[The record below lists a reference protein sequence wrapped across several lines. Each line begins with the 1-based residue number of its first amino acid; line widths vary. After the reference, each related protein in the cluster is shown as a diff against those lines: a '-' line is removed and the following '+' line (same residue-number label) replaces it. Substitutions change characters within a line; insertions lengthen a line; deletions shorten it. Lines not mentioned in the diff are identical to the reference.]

1 MKVLIVGAGRVGSRV
16 IKQLMKNPT
25 ITIITV
31 DPRETPNAVEEGLIE
46 SVDYFLELNPNDIIS
61 VIKHVE
67 PDLVLVTTSSEDI
80 TRSDVPGLEIL
91 VESLRSE
98 LEATA
103 EVPIIAVARN

>member
-1 MKVLIVGAGRVGSRV
+1 
-16 IKQLMKNPT
+16 
-25 ITIITV
+25 
-31 DPRETPNAVEEGLIE
+31 VEEGLIE

-61 VIKHVE
+61 IIKHVK

-80 TRSDVPGLEIL
+80 TRTDVPGLEIL

>member
-1 MKVLIVGAGRVGSRV
+1 MKVLIVGAGRVGARV
-16 IKQLMKNPT
+16 IRQLKKNPKT
-25 ITIITV
+25 TIITV
-31 DPRETPNAVEEGLIE
+31 DPREKPNAVEEGLIE
-46 SVDYFLELNPNDIIS
+46 SVDYFLELNPNDILS
-61 VIKHVE
+61 VIKHVK

-80 TRSDVPGLEIL
+80 TRTDVPGLEIL